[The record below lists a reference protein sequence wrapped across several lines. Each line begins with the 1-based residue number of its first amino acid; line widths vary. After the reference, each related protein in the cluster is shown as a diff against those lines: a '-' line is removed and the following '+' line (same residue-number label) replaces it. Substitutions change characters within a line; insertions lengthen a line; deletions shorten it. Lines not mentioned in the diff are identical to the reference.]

1 MILEDFK
8 FEEARTKNFTAML
21 KSLNLTDKK
30 TLLVMP
36 DTDNNLVLSTRNIRK
51 AKVTRAEML
60 NTYDILNAN
69 NLLIAESSVPIIEEI
84 LGK

>member
-1 MILEDFK
+1 
-8 FEEARTKNFTAML
+8 
-21 KSLNLTDKK
+21 
-30 TLLVMP
+30 MP
-36 DTDNNLVLSTRNIRK
+36 DTDNNLVLSSRNLKK